1 VAARPLGR
9 GRWAGR
15 RLRKYR
21 YARRLIIEAGRHT
34 MPPRLFLPTGSAL
47 VRYQLTAAV
56 GYQLTDIV
64 RYLLADA
71 VGNQLTDIVGYL
83 LADAVGFG
91 LWILWPVTPVSPARR
106 LAGPGHG
113 ARRHHHR
120 GCERQRQ
127 GDEHRQNQDYFM
139 EELRVDH
146 LSPRS
151 DLFTP
156 FTETII
162 SCLS

>member
-1 VAARPLGR
+1 MRPIGR
-9 GRWAGR
+9 GRTPAPQ
-15 RLRKYR
+15 YR
-21 YARRLIIEAGRHT
+21 YARRLIIEAGRQT
-34 MPPRLFLPTGSAL
+34 MPPRLFLLAGSAL
-47 VRYQLTAAV
+47 AQYQLTAPV
-56 GYQLTDIV
+56 GYQLADVV
-64 RYLLADA
+64 RYLLADP
-71 VGNQLTDIVGYL
+71 VGNQLTDIVRYQ

-91 LWILWPVTPVSPARR
+91 LRILWQVTPVPAARR
-106 LAGPGHG
+106 LTGPGPG

-120 GCERQRQ
+120 GCERQRHD
-127 GDEHRQNQDYFM
+127 DEHRHDQDYFM